1 LRRVRTFFPMI
12 TMCSIGSVFAL
23 IAAES
28 QLPTTHAVHSARLV
42 DASKNFT
49 GATFIPSVAPVVSAQ
64 VRRADA
70 LLSWSSV
77 TTSSGSNVNYRV
89 LRSGLDGTVEV
100 CSGTDAPVVSGS
112 LVSCVDRTVQ
122 ADASYTYTEQ
132 PLLIRQSQTT
142 WSRPTSNVSNALVGP
157 RLYFAEVG
165 PTVTGKGGPLDVPYP
180 SGTQVGDVLV
190 LVSVSGRQNAPNVP
204 AGWSSL
210 VSLGLSGGNA
220 MRLFV
225 AWRIADSGTSVRFDP
240 AANGTGASV
249 RIVRYARE
257 RGNAATSVVAAA
269 QAVASSGAS
278 SLTFTPTPDLVT
290 NGPNSHAI
298 SVVAVRSLSGPV
310 LSADGV
316 FSLEN
321 SETSSAGS
329 VGQGVGVA
337 GGQVLSAGTVNSPSW
352 SAATAAAWV
361 AATFAFR

>member
-1 LRRVRTFFPMI
+1 
-12 TMCSIGSVFAL
+12 
-23 IAAES
+23 
-28 QLPTTHAVHSARLV
+28 
-42 DASKNFT
+42 
-49 GATFIPSVAPVVSAQ
+49 
-64 VRRADA
+64 
-70 LLSWSSV
+70 
-77 TTSSGSNVNYRV
+77 
-89 LRSGLDGTVEV
+89 
-100 CSGTDAPVVSGS
+100 
-112 LVSCVDRTVQ
+112 
-122 ADASYTYTEQ
+122 
-132 PLLIRQSQTT
+132 
-142 WSRPTSNVSNALVGP
+142 
-157 RLYFAEVG
+157 
-165 PTVTGKGGPLDVPYP
+165 
-180 SGTQVGDVLV
+180 
-190 LVSVSGRQNAPNVP
+190 
-204 AGWSSL
+204 
-210 VSLGLSGGNA
+210 

-257 RGNAATSVVAAA
+257 RGNAATAVVAAA

-310 LSADGV
+310 LSSDGV
-316 FSLEN
+316 FNLEN